1 MSRVTGEVYGFGGAK
16 VEPVR
21 VLILAGGRRQ
31 TYSLTHLLTYRPR
44 TFAGSMMRIGIFF
57 GGTSR
62 EREISFAGGRTVFD
76 NLDKGLFQPVPMFV
90 DSLGH
95 FILLDWQYLY
105 KGTIRDFFPPVAA
118 LPPSRHPWQLYLE
131 NLGELSE
138 EALMELISHV
148 GRRVEASELPK
159 LMDFAFLALHG
170 PGGED
175 GAIQGLL
182 EWVGIPYSG
191 SGILPSAL
199 GIDKIAQK
207 RLMQAVG
214 LATPNFRVLTEKDW
228 NWGADIV
235 TSFETVSHELGLPL
249 VIKAPRQGSSLGVS
263 IVKKSSVRGITFAH
277 VTSSGTR
284 QSDQGTARDQLA
296 FFEAVGRALFRRTVQ
311 WSEWQQLDKSARL
324 ALVRQLSD
332 IREGIGL
339 PVVAQPMRHSHLA
352 SDYEAKTITH
362 PEELFAYLETQLK
375 DFDGVALQSTT
386 GESQVLVEQFIA
398 GREFSCIVV
407 EDENGQP
414 LALPPTEIVK
424 GSEVFDYRAKY
435 LPGLARKV
443 TPIDLPEAD
452 IVRIRQEAQTM
463 FSTFGFEVYARLDGF
478 IQEDGTIFLN
488 DPNTTSGM
496 LPASFFFH
504 QAAEIGL
511 NPSQFLTYII
521 RTSLNARRRGGLKP
535 VQLGA
540 ALAQLD
546 GDIRSRQGGT
556 DDRIRVAVI
565 MGGYSSER
573 HISVESGR
581 NIYEKLSSSTKYR
594 PVPIFLAGNSEAFR
608 LYELPINVMLK
619 DNADDIRE
627 KIEHAEAGEP
637 AHPVLA
643 KIREEA
649 SLITQIYAGQAIA
662 APRRISFEE
671 LAEMADEV
679 FIALHGRPGEDG
691 ALQLELEKFGL
702 PYNGSGA
709 ASSAVTIN
717 KFETNRRL
725 REAGLRVADH
735 RLAQRLEWA
744 ADADRFYHELEQ
756 QFPYPFIAKPADDGC
771 SSAVKKIK
779 NRAELAAFSEQIFR
793 REEPL
798 LAGPAEVLHLG
809 FKEEFPQ
816 KDAFLV
822 ETLIGPDGA
831 AKFLE
836 VTGGLLT
843 SYDESGALKIEVFEA
858 SEALATGEVL
868 SLEEKF
874 LAGEGQNITPARY
887 AADPAERQ
895 RISDE
900 VKRVLRQVAEILRIE
915 GYARIDAFV
924 RVRESGAVEVLII
937 EVNSLPGMTPATCIF
952 HQTALAGYTPYQFID
967 RILDFGKA
975 RQARA
980 MIGDN

>member
-1 MSRVTGEVYGFGGAK
+1 
-16 VEPVR
+16 
-21 VLILAGGRRQ
+21 
-31 TYSLTHLLTYRPR
+31 
-44 TFAGSMMRIGIFF
+44 MMRIGIFF

-76 NLDKGLFQPVPMFV
+76 NLDKGLFQPVPVFV

-105 KGTIRDFFPPVAA
+105 KGTIRDFYPPVAA
-118 LPPSRHPWQLYLE
+118 LPPSRHPWQLYIE
-131 NLGELSE
+131 NLGELSD
-138 EALMELISHV
+138 EALTELISHV

-207 RLMQAVG
+207 RLMEAVG
-214 LATPNFRVLTEKDW
+214 LATPKFRVIDFKNGPANLEEF
-228 NWGADIV
+228 IQ
-235 TSFETVSHELGLPL
+235 ELDLPL
-249 VIKAPRQGSSLGVS
+249 VVKAPRQGSSIGVS
-263 IVKKSSVRGITFAH
+263 IVKENDPLKL
-277 VTSSGTR
+277 
-284 QSDQGTARDQLA
+284 Q
-296 FFEAVGRALFRRTVQ
+296 EAVMRATFSRSLTPDEWSSLDENGRLT
-311 WSEWQQLDKSARL
+311 W
-324 ALVRQLSD
+324 VRQLTD

-339 PVVAQPMRHSHLA
+339 PVRVLEICAYPHLA
-352 SDYEAKTITH
+352 MPVFSH
-362 PEELFAYLETQLK
+362 PEALYDFINTNFSNSDFADDNYEGIIFESLNGETQ
-375 DFDGVALQSTT
+375 
-386 GESQVLVEQFIA
+386 VLIEQFVA

-424 GSEVFDYRAKY
+424 GTEVFDYRAKY

-452 IVRIRQEAQTM
+452 IARIRQEAQTM

-478 IQEDGTIFLN
+478 IQADGTIFLN

-521 RTSLNARRRGGLKP
+521 RTSLNARRRSGMKP

-556 DDRIRVAVI
+556 DERIRVAVI

-594 PVPIFLAGNSEAFR
+594 PVPIFLAGNSESFR

-627 KIEHAEAGEP
+627 KIEHTEAGEP

-643 KIREEA
+643 KIRAEA
-649 SLITQIYAGQAIA
+649 AGITSTYAGQAIA
-662 APRRISFEE
+662 APRRLSFAE
-671 LAEMADEV
+671 LAKRVDEV

-691 ALQLELEKFGL
+691 ALQQELEKFGL

-744 ADADRFYHELEQ
+744 ADADLFYRELEQ

-793 REEPL
+793 RDESL

-822 ETLIGPDGA
+822 ETLIGSDGA

-836 VTGGLLT
+836 ITGGLLT
-843 SYDESGALKIEVFEA
+843 SYDEKGQLQIEVFEA

-924 RVRESGAVEVLII
+924 RVRTGGAVEVLII

-975 RQARA
+975 RQARVVA
-980 MIGDN
+980 NSN

>member
-1 MSRVTGEVYGFGGAK
+1 M
-16 VEPVR
+16 
-21 VLILAGGRRQ
+21 I
-31 TYSLTHLLTYRPR
+31 
-44 TFAGSMMRIGIFF
+44 RIGIFF

-76 NLDKGLFQPVPMFV
+76 NLDKGLFQPVPVFV

-105 KGTIRDFFPPVAA
+105 KGTIRDFFPPPASYPA
-118 LPPSRHPWQLYLE
+118 SRHPWQLYLE

-138 EALMELISHV
+138 EALNALISQV
-148 GRRVEASELPK
+148 GRRVEASELPR

-182 EWVGIPYSG
+182 EWVGLPYSG

-214 LATPNFRVLTEKDW
+214 LATPKFRVLKDR
-228 NWGADIV
+228 
-235 TSFETVSHELGLPL
+235 EVSKRDVLRELVYELGLPL
-249 VIKAPRQGSSLGVS
+249 VVKAPRQGSSIGVS
-263 IVKKSSVRGITFAH
+263 IVREESERMLLDAVDRARFVRYLH
-277 VTSSGTR
+277 R
-284 QSDQGTARDQLA
+284 SDWETLSEAEQL
-296 FFEAVGRALFRRTVQ
+296 T
-311 WSEWQQLDKSARL
+311 W
-324 ALVRQLSD
+324 VRQLAD

-339 PVVAQPMRHSHLA
+339 PVEGLLVTGDFEEGGEKVIA
-352 SDYEAKTITH
+352 SPENLLDYINQNFSKAATH
-362 PEELFAYLETQLK
+362 EFKQEV
-375 DFDGVALQSTT
+375 DFICFTSLT
-386 GESQVLVEQFIA
+386 GETQVLVEQFVA
-398 GREFSCIVV
+398 GREFSCIVI
-407 EDENGQP
+407 EDEHGQP

-435 LPGLARKV
+435 LPGLARKI
-443 TPIDLPEAD
+443 TPIDLPAAD
-452 IVRIRQEAQTM
+452 IERIRQEAQKM

-511 NPSQFLTYII
+511 NPSQFLTYLI
-521 RTSLNARRRGGLKP
+521 RTSLAARRRAGLKP
-535 VQLGA
+535 VQLA
-540 ALAQLD
+540 ALLVKLD
-546 GDIRSRQGGT
+546 AAIRSRHGET
-556 DDRIRVAVI
+556 DERIRVAVI

-594 PVPIFLAGNSEAFR
+594 PIPVFLAGSSAEFR

-627 KIEHAEAGEP
+627 KIEHAEAGHA

-643 KIREEA
+643 RIRQEA
-649 SLITQIYAGQAIA
+649 ANITATYAGQAIA
-662 APRRISFEE
+662 APRRLSFAE
-671 LAEMADEV
+671 LADMADEV

-691 ALQLELEKFGL
+691 ALQQELEKYGL

-717 KFETNRRL
+717 KYETNRRL
-725 REAGLRVADH
+725 REAGLRVAAH
-735 RLAQRLEWA
+735 RLALRPEFLADPEAFYQSLEA
-744 ADADRFYHELEQ
+744 EFG
-756 QFPYPFIAKPADDGC
+756 YPFIAKPADDGC

-779 NRAELAAFSEQIFR
+779 NRAELQAFSEQIFR
-793 REEPL
+793 TDEAL
-798 LAGPAEVLHLG
+798 LPGPAGVLHLG

-816 KDAFLV
+816 KDLFLV

-831 AKFLE
+831 ATFLE
-836 VTGGLLT
+836 ITGGLLT
-843 SYDESGALKIEVFEA
+843 RYDAHGQLEIEVFEA

-887 AADPAERQ
+887 ATDPTERQ

-900 VKRVLRQVAEILRIE
+900 VKRTLRQVAEVLGIE

-924 RVRESGAVEVLII
+924 RVRAGGAVEVLLI

-967 RILDFGKA
+967 QILEFGKE

-980 MIGDN
+980 VVAGS

>member
-1 MSRVTGEVYGFGGAK
+1 
-16 VEPVR
+16 
-21 VLILAGGRRQ
+21 
-31 TYSLTHLLTYRPR
+31 
-44 TFAGSMMRIGIFF
+44 MMRIGIFF

-76 NLDKGLFQPVPMFV
+76 NLDKGLFQPVPIFV
-90 DSLGH
+90 DSQGH

-105 KGTIRDFFPPVAA
+105 KGTIRDFYPPVAA
-118 LPPSRHPWQLYLE
+118 VPDTRHPWQVYIE
-131 NLGELSE
+131 SLGELSP
-138 EALMELISHV
+138 EALTELISHV
-148 GRRVEASELPK
+148 GRQVEASELPK

-214 LATPNFRVLTEKDW
+214 LPTPKFRVFGRYNSTGKEALASLVQD
-228 NWGADIV
+228 
-235 TSFETVSHELGLPL
+235 LGLPL
-249 VIKAPRQGSSLGVS
+249 VVKAPRQGSSLGVS
-263 IVKKSSVRGITFAH
+263 IIREESAELFQAAVDNAMFQRFLTKAEWDSWDE
-277 VTSSGTR
+277 SG
-284 QSDQGTARDQLA
+284 
-296 FFEAVGRALFRRTVQ
+296 
-311 WSEWQQLDKSARL
+311 RL
-324 ALVRQLSD
+324 AWVRQLAD

-339 PVVAQPMRHSHLA
+339 PVKVTAFGFEPKP
-352 SDYEAKTITH
+352 ENKTFLGFKYKSKPAYSKGVQEEKIIYH
-362 PEELFAYLETQLK
+362 PEALLDFIEASFAKFNFL
-375 DFDGVALQSTT
+375 DFSSLT
-386 GESQVLVEQFIA
+386 GETQVLVEQFVA
-398 GREFSCIVV
+398 GREFSCIVI
-407 EDENGQP
+407 EGEFGHP
-414 LALPPTEIVK
+414 IALPPTEIIK

-452 IVRIRQEAQTM
+452 IERIRQQAQTM

-521 RTSLNARRRGGLKP
+521 RTSLDARMRGGMKP
-535 VQLGA
+535 
-540 ALAQLD
+540 AQLWALQEKIQD
-546 GDIRSRQGGT
+546 AIRERNGST
-556 DDRIRVAVI
+556 NDRIRVAVI

-594 PVPIFLAGNSEAFR
+594 PIPIFLAGNSTDFR

-627 KIEHAEAGEP
+627 KIEHAEVGHA
-637 AHPVLA
+637 AHPILA
-643 KIREEA
+643 RIREEA
-649 SLITQIYAGQAIA
+649 SIITAVYAGQAIA
-662 APRRISFEE
+662 APRRISFAE
-671 LAEMADEV
+671 LAEKVDEV

-691 ALQLELEKFGL
+691 ALQQELEKFGL

-744 ADADRFYHELEQ
+744 ADPEAFYQGLET
-756 QFPYPFIAKPADDGC
+756 QFGYPFIAKPADDGC

-793 REEPL
+793 RDEPL
-798 LAGPAEVLHLG
+798 LVGPAEVLHLG

-816 KDAFLV
+816 KNAFLV

-843 SYDESGALKIEVFEA
+843 SYDAQGQLQIEVFEA

-887 AADPAERQ
+887 AQDPAERQ

-900 VKRVLRQVAEILRIE
+900 VKRVLHQVAEILHIE

-924 RVRESGAVEVLII
+924 RVRQSGAIEVLII

-975 RQARA
+975 RAARA
-980 MIGDN
+980 ANTNS